1 MPKSSVS
8 AVTPELPLPEP
19 TWTPARIGLG
29 LTTRDAG
36 FLLLVAL
43 SVAWCWQPLTTVIG
57 RSLKSAEYEHYSHI
71 ILLPFFS
78 AYLLYLNR
86 HAIFKHVHS
95 GLRTGLFLA
104 AAGAATIWLG
114 GTTVITGEPEHQLS
128 VTMLG
133 LVTLWAGG
141 FGLCYGHRA
150 LRIAAFPFLLLLF
163 MVPLPSAVLTQIIVF
178 LQKTSADASE
188 LLFALIGMPNAR
200 DGFLFALPGI
210 TIKVAEEC
218 SGIRSSLAL
227 LISGL
232 VMAYLFLRST
242 WTRAAFVLVIIPLA
256 IAKNAVRIVLLSWL
270 AVHVDPSF
278 ITGHAVHRNSGIP
291 IFLTSLAILAG
302 IAWLLRRCEEWK
314 SR

>member
-1 MPKSSVS
+1 MAKQSVS
-8 AVTPELPLPEP
+8 AVTPELQLPEP

-29 LTTRDAG
+29 LTTRNAG

-43 SVAWCWQPLTTVIG
+43 SVAWCWRPLTTVIG
-57 RSLKSAEYEHYSHI
+57 RSLESAEYEHYSHI

-86 HAIFKHVHS
+86 HAIFKHVHP

-114 GTTVITGEPEHQLS
+114 GSPVITGEPEHQLS
-128 VTMLG
+128 MTMLG

-150 LRIAAFPFLLLLF
+150 LRTAAFPFLLLLF
-163 MVPLPSAVLTQIIVF
+163 MVPLPPAVLTQIIVF
-178 LQKTSADASE
+178 LQRTSADASA
-188 LLFALIGMPNAR
+188 LLFTLIGMPNVR
-200 DGFLFALPGI
+200 QGFVFALPGL
-210 TIKVAEEC
+210 TIEVAKEC

-232 VMAYLFLRST
+232 VMAYLLLRST
-242 WTRAAFVLVIIPLA
+242 WTRAAFVLTIIPLA
-256 IAKNAVRIVLLSWL
+256 IAKNAVRIVVLSWL
-270 AVHVDPSF
+270 AVHIDPSF
-278 ITGHAVHRNSGIP
+278 ITGSAVHRNGGIP
-291 IFLTSLAILAG
+291 IFLTSLAILGAL
-302 IAWLLRRCEEWK
+302 AWLLRKCEL
-314 SR
+314 RRTP